1 MAGIGIWLTAHNTH
15 VTVIYHS
22 ICQTMN
28 YGSYTSIMS
37 NNPVSKPSYSQVAIR
52 VGGLTVEIGTETQYP
67 DMIDDLSNRAL
78 FAFKEAMNNCKEN
91 GIDISNMRL
100 ITTDYGDELEDD
112 D

>member
-15 VTVIYHS
+15 ITVIYHL

-28 YGSYTSIMS
+28 NDSYTSTMADS
-37 NNPVSKPSYSQVAIR
+37 TYSQVAIR

-91 GIDISNMRL
+91 GIDISDMRL
-100 ITTDYGDELEDD
+100 ITTDYGDDD
-112 D
+112 DE